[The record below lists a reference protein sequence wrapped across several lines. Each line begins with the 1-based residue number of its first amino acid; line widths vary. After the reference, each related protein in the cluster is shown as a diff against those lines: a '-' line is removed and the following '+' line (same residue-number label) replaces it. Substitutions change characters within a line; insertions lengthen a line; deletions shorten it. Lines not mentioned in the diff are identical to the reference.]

1 MSNVEHP
8 QHYNQSGQVECIAAM
23 EAATVN
29 LSGSEAICTSQV
41 IKYVWRW
48 KSKGGVEDL
57 KKCRW
62 YLDRLIERLE
72 ATAR

>member
-1 MSNVEHP
+1 
-8 QHYNQSGQVECIAAM
+8 M

-72 ATAR
+72 SAPTR